1 MRVARC
7 HPLLGWLRL
16 DGHTYSRT
24 LDRSLIERDRALLTD
39 SSHTGHAAGFI
50 DWVWGQ
56 QLPELC
62 RKDDYRQQVVDRC
75 DELQRK
81 SDRLS
86 GEINSMVGCLL
97 QEQSE
102 YDTEREQLKALLG
115 E

>member
-24 LDRSLIERDRALLTD
+24 LDRSLIERDRALLID
-39 SSHTGHAAGFI
+39 GSHTGHAAGFI

-62 RKDDYRQQVVDRC
+62 RKDTCAGDH
-75 DELQRK
+75 
-81 SDRLS
+81 RLPC
-86 GEINSMVGCLL
+86 G
-97 QEQSE
+97 
-102 YDTEREQLKALLG
+102 
-115 E
+115 